1 MTAKRKPCAVEAAV
15 LDRAARGHNGGPA
28 LDPLPVP
35 KPKAQPFGLR
45 AAWLRFAHEVELR
58 RLAVLHVRIERKK
71 ATMDELVKERQ
82 RIMQRCIRRGRR
94 IAGKDL

>member
-1 MTAKRKPCAVEAAV
+1 MTVKRKTCTVQRAVQG
-15 LDRAARGHNGGPA
+15 RPARNHNGGPA
-28 LDPLPVP
+28 LDPLPEKP
-35 KPKAQPFGLR
+35 KPEPFGLR
-45 AAWLRFAHEVELR
+45 AAWLRFAQEVELR

-94 IAGKDL
+94 LDGKD